1 MALQQHRSLM
11 KKPCY
16 AGIAMLVLALCAS
29 PGFAADLIADYF
41 SGLNTFQS
49 SFTQTV
55 TDSNGERVQ
64 DAQGRVWMQRP
75 GRFRWDYETP
85 YRQLIVA
92 DGERLW
98 TYDEDLEQ
106 ATVEPVD
113 EALSSTPAMLM
124 SGFKP
129 LDEVM
134 SWVETGS
141 RDGKTWYRLDPKQQ
155 DSAVEEVQIAFDA
168 GQLAIIEVR
177 DGFRQPYP
185 YRLFRHHAQSIHRS
199 GSVPDPAAAGHGY
212 HRRHTMTAG
221 PPRPEFRPLADR
233 MRPRNLDEFIGQ
245 AHLLGAGKPLR
256 QAVARGQLHSMVFWG
271 PPGTGKTTLAHLL
284 ADASGSEFVPLSAVL
299 AGVKDVRHA
308 VQLAQQRQQVEGRG
322 TLLFVDEVHRFNK
335 AQQDAFLPFVEDGTV
350 VFVGATTENPSF
362 ELNNALL
369 SRARTY
375 VLKRLSERI
384 WSRFWNRR
392 CATRNAAWRVSA
404 SRYRARRTGDHCKG
418 GRRRCP
424 PRAELAGNRL

>member
-1 MALQQHRSLM
+1 M
-11 KKPCY
+11 KKPCH
-16 AGIAMLVLALCAS
+16 AGIALLVLALCAS

-49 SFTQTV
+49 TFTQTV

-134 SWVETGS
+134 RWVETGS
-141 RDGKTWYRLDPKQQ
+141 RDGKTWYRLDPRQQ
-155 DSAVEEVQIAFDA
+155 DSAVEEVQIAFDG

-177 DGFRQPYP
+177 DGFGNHTRIDFSDIT
-185 YRLFRHHAQSIHRS
+185 RNQSID
-199 GSVPDPAAAGHGY
+199 PD
-212 HRRHTMTAG
+212 R
-221 PPRPEFRPLADR
+221 FR
-233 MRPRNLDEFIGQ
+233 I
-245 AHLLGAGKPLR
+245 
-256 QAVARGQLHSMVFWG
+256 QL
-271 PPGTGKTTLAHLL
+271 PPGT
-284 ADASGSEFVPLSAVL
+284 D
-299 AGVKDVRHA
+299 
-308 VQLAQQRQQVEGRG
+308 
-322 TLLFVDEVHRFNK
+322 
-335 AQQDAFLPFVEDGTV
+335 
-350 VFVGATTENPSF
+350 
-362 ELNNALL
+362 
-369 SRARTY
+369 
-375 VLKRLSERI
+375 I
-384 WSRFWNRR
+384 I
-392 CATRNAAWRVSA
+392 
-404 SRYRARRTGDHCKG
+404 GDT
-418 GRRRCP
+418 P
-424 PRAELAGNRL
+424 

>member
-1 MALQQHRSLM
+1 MAPQQHRPLI

-16 AGIAMLVLALCAS
+16 AGIAMLVLTLCAS
-29 PGFAADLIADYF
+29 PSLAADLIADYF

-49 SFTQTV
+49 NFTQTV

-113 EALSSTPAMLM
+113 EALSSTPAMLL

-134 SWVETGS
+134 RWVETGS

-168 GQLAIIEVR
+168 GQLAVIEVR
-177 DGFRQPYP
+177 DGFGNHTRI
-185 YRLFRHHAQSIHRS
+185 RFSDITRNQSID
-199 GSVPDPAAAGHGY
+199 PD
-212 HRRHTMTAG
+212 R
-221 PPRPEFRPLADR
+221 FR
-233 MRPRNLDEFIGQ
+233 I
-245 AHLLGAGKPLR
+245 
-256 QAVARGQLHSMVFWG
+256 QL
-271 PPGTGKTTLAHLL
+271 PPGT
-284 ADASGSEFVPLSAVL
+284 D
-299 AGVKDVRHA
+299 
-308 VQLAQQRQQVEGRG
+308 
-322 TLLFVDEVHRFNK
+322 
-335 AQQDAFLPFVEDGTV
+335 
-350 VFVGATTENPSF
+350 
-362 ELNNALL
+362 
-369 SRARTY
+369 
-375 VLKRLSERI
+375 I
-384 WSRFWNRR
+384 I
-392 CATRNAAWRVSA
+392 
-404 SRYRARRTGDHCKG
+404 GDT
-418 GRRRCP
+418 P
-424 PRAELAGNRL
+424 